1 MLFEDFEWLWLKER
15 RDEREHRDPS
25 DDQLVVVVDVTLV
38 DDVDVAISE
47 RRLMMEMRSASKRYF
62 WWSK

>member
-25 DDQLVVVVDVTLV
+25 VDQLVLVVDVTLV

-47 RRLMMEMRSASKRYF
+47 KRSMIEIRAASKHYF
-62 WWSK
+62 E